1 MTRSDSELLRV
12 EGLCK
17 FFPVVS
23 GLFGRKVGEVRAVDQ
38 VSFQLRRGETLGVVG
53 ESGCGKTTAGRS
65 ILRLIEPSAGR
76 IWFDG
81 TEITQLS
88 QRELLPYRRRMQI
101 VFQDPFGSLNPRMRV
116 LDILGEAIEQHG
128 LASGA
133 AVEKRV
139 AELLQ
144 QVGLSPRWGTRYP
157 HEFSGGQRQRIGVAR
172 AIAVSPELVVCDE
185 AVSALDVS
193 IQAQVINLLLDLRR
207 QMNLA
212 YLFIAHDLSVV
223 RHISE
228 RVAVMYLGE
237 IVELAG
243 CAELFERPAHPY
255 TRALLSAIPVPD
267 PRRRQCRVVLQGD
280 VPSPLHPPSGCH
292 FHPRCPAA
300 VERCRSVEPPVV
312 QLSGGR
318 SVRCVHAEGLEE
330 AADWYVVLEERLARA
345 QRQHERPLTLGLEPL
360 GELPSIPSPPAE
372 VEVQTRPLRAI
383 ALAAPPK
390 DGAARQLEQRGLLE
404 ASRLAGLGFAL
415 GLLLLLFGYW
425 GIGVLL
431 LLASGPL
438 LVAAPPPAL
447 APLLRGYAA
456 SKLALLALALA
467 LISLWLGVARRA
479 ELAQR
484 ELGWLRGEIAAYA
497 ANVGS
502 LPPSLNELRWRT
514 VEQFGMGAPR
524 DPWGHPYRYQLGS
537 AAFEL
542 SSTGPDGVPS
552 ADDLR

>member
-38 VSFQLRRGETLGVVG
+38 VSFQLRRGETLGIVG

-81 TEITQLS
+81 TEISQLS
-88 QRELLPYRRRMQI
+88 QRELVPYRRRMQI

-128 LASGA
+128 VASGA

-139 AELLQ
+139 AELLG

-193 IQAQVINLLLDLRR
+193 IQAQVINLLIDLRR

-267 PRRRQCRVVLQGD
+267 PRRRQRRVVLQGD

-300 VERCRSVEPPVV
+300 VERCSSLEPPVV
-312 QLSGGR
+312 QLPGGR

-345 QRQHERPLTLGLEPL
+345 QRAHERPLTLGVEPL
-360 GELPSIPSPPAE
+360 GALPGAAAAPAE
-372 VEVQTRPLRAI
+372 PETGPLRAVE
-383 ALAAPPK
+383 LAAPPW
-390 DGAARQLEQRGLLE
+390 DGATRQLEKRGLLE
-404 ASRLAGLGFAL
+404 ASNLAGFGFAL
-415 GLLLLLFGYW
+415 GLLLVMFGRW
-425 GIGVLL
+425 GLGLLL
-431 LLASGPL
+431 LLASSPW
-438 LVAAPPPAL
+438 LVAAPPAAL

-456 SKLALLALALA
+456 SKLALSALVLA
-467 LISLWLGVARRA
+467 LISLWLGATRRA
-479 ELAQR
+479 ELARR
-484 ELGWLRGEIAAYA
+484 EMAWLRSEIAAYST
-497 ANVGS
+497 NVGA

-524 DPWGHPYRYQLGS
+524 DPWGHPYRYTPG
-537 AAFEL
+537 AAEFEL